1 MSALVSFRPTGK
13 TRDYNGILLRQIENP
28 NNNSLFW
35 IEEKTPMPGKFVR
48 FFGECIIRKGTTI
61 KGDMI
66 IKNSIIGPQTFISG
80 PADGQCFIEN
90 SNISFSSIA
99 AKNKVG
105 KEGVLRISNSRIDK
119 SCFNVDKN
127 NAICFS
133 FNIEIS
139 NSNISNLC
147 VVPTGQ
153 FKSIQNNSVTILN
166 SFFNANVV
174 SVFFDSGGMFS
185 CNNSSFTG
193 NKCVFNTKN
202 NSKFLID
209 GTTIDPGESSIN
221 ISTSFGNI
229 SLLKSSVLNNAVIY
243 NVSNNAI
250 FEQSLVTG
258 KLKISGGCFKLVKL
272 HGVFESFSDAKVTDS
287 IFEKGTFFS
296 DIFSNI
302 SCVEI
307 ARSKIKDKASI
318 SGIDAPFNKEYVT
331 LTIRDSII
339 AENAK
344 VLVSAE
350 TKVINT
356 SCLGSSVI
364 ENCIIEN
371 SQINNSARI
380 FGLSLCKCVV
390 SGSAQLGFTVDGK
403 KIMSKPGKKNR
414 PTFTNRNFSQKDDMI
429 FFGLYKKRE
438 SYASSIA
445 VMDSAFNFWSFG
457 SKSFFYNNFNS
468 VLEKDAEN
476 LLNIMNTKNF
486 PNLIK
491 EIDGKMIDTFLYA
504 IASDILSICKNN
516 KRIDLVF
523 MLLKTYY
530 LCMLYNLCLKEE
542 ISIPEQY
549 LMKYWDL
556 FNKEFVH
563 DFEDVAT
570 KFNQTTIVD
579 VFSKK
584 VVRHK
589 YKLIIPEIV
598 CDILCVDKK
607 DGHGYN

>member
-1 MSALVSFRPTGK
+1 MSTLVSFRPTGK
-13 TRDYNGILLRQIENP
+13 TKDYNGILLKQIENP

-61 KGDMI
+61 KGDLI

-90 SNISFSSIA
+90 SNISCSSIA

-105 KEGVLRISNSRIDK
+105 KDGVLRISNSRIDK

-147 VVPTGQ
+147 AIPTGQ
-153 FKSIQNNSVTILN
+153 FKSVQNNSVKISN
-166 SFFNANVV
+166 SFFNANDV
-174 SVFFDSGGMFS
+174 SVFFDSGGIFS

-193 NKCVFNTKN
+193 NRCVFNTKN
-202 NSKFLID
+202 YSKVLLE
-209 GTTIDPGESSIN
+209 GTTLDPGKSNIN

-229 SLLKSSVLNNAVIY
+229 SLLESSVLNNATID
-243 NVSNNAI
+243 NVSNNAM

-258 KLKISGGCFKLVKL
+258 KLKISGGDFKLVKF
-272 HGVFESFSDAKVTDS
+272 HGVFESFSDVKVTDS
-287 IFEKGTFFS
+287 IFEKDTFFS
-296 DIFSNI
+296 DISSNI
-302 SCVEI
+302 SSVEI
-307 ARSKIKDKASI
+307 VRSKIKDKASI
-318 SGIDAPFNKEYVT
+318 SGIDAPFNKEFVA
-331 LTIRDSII
+331 LTICDSII
-339 AENAK
+339 AENAMIF
-344 VLVSAE
+344 VSAE
-350 TKVINT
+350 TKIIKT
-356 SCLGSSVI
+356 DCLGSSVV

-371 SQINNSARI
+371 SQINNSAKV
-380 FGLSLCKCVV
+380 FGVSLYKCVV
-390 SGSAQLGFTVDGK
+390 SGSVQLGFTVDGK
-403 KIMSKPGKKNR
+403 KIMSKPGKKNL
-414 PTFTNRNFSQKDDMI
+414 PTFTNRNFSQKDNMLFI
-429 FFGLYKKRE
+429 GLYKKGE

-445 VMDSAFNFWSFG
+445 VMDSTFNFWSFG
-457 SKSFFYNNFNS
+457 SKSFFYHNFNS

-476 LLNIMNTKNF
+476 LLNIMSTKNF

-491 EIDGKMIDTFLYA
+491 KIDGKMIDTFLYA

-516 KRIDLVF
+516 KGIDLVF

-530 LCMLYNLCLKEE
+530 LCMLYNLCLKEK

-549 LMKYWDL
+549 LMKYWEL
-556 FNKEFVH
+556 FSKEFVH

-598 CDILCVDKK
+598 CDVLCVDKK
-607 DGHGYN
+607 DGHDYV